1 MMYTTATGP
10 RYGGPT
16 VVFFDH
22 HGRDGEEQV
31 AGTLTIPDYVNW
43 GGQVEDQPF
52 TAEHIAIA
60 IWNLSKAFDDAEI
73 SIHGRC
79 MAIVD
84 EGEPMPPSCPKKRLG
99 SRSVRLDS
107 NRIQPTRRVTS
118 RQRVRRYRHQP
129 IPVPRTLN
137 ARAARGE
144 VETGRCR

>member
-1 MMYTTATGP
+1 MMYTTSDGP
-10 RYGGPT
+10 RYGGLT

-84 EGEPMPPSCPKKRLG
+84 EGEPMPPSCPKSGWGRGPYASIATEYNRLEE
-99 SRSVRLDS
+99 SRVDRESGAID
-107 NRIQPTRRVTS
+107 TS
-118 RQRVRRYRHQP
+118 LFPYP
-129 IPVPRTLN
+129 EP
-137 ARAARGE
+137 
-144 VETGRCR
+144 